1 MVNCNDYV
9 LERVE
14 IHNCFPAGKNEVIS
28 ILQHWISIFQNNSK
42 TYHVPN

>member
-28 ILQHWISIFQNNSK
+28 ILQHCISIFQDNSNI
-42 TYHVPN
+42 YHVPN